1 MVWIPTLTSHGEW
14 RSKIYIEN
22 DNLYQLIKKL
32 EHDRPDRTLTLKEDK
47 EWMFIDIEV
56 PADQNV
62 FKTQWKSRQISG
74 TGIGKLVKLIHQ
86 ASSLIPI
93 VVGALGTI
101 SKDARTWQEKLGIP
115 DIIGSPQLSAKL
127 GTAHV
132 LRRVLAETCHKRTQE
147 TSLTGGKCEIP
158 ITIDMA
164 NCCCFETN
172 QQFQWIWSPFGWDFL
187 IT

>member
-1 MVWIPTLTSHGEW
+1 MKYLLTRTFLRHNEKVD
-14 RSKIYIEN
+14 R
-22 DNLYQLIKKL
+22 YQEL
-32 EHDRPDRTLTLKEDK
+32 
-47 EWMFIDIEV
+47 
-56 PADQNV
+56 V
-62 FKTQWKSRQISG
+62 FE
-74 TGIGKLVKLIHQ
+74 VKLIHQ

-172 QQFQWIWSPFGWDFL
+172 QQFQ
-187 IT
+187 